1 MTYHIFHYNDFS
13 LRSGGNIYGDR
24 RKDQRNIE
32 ETTRNVVQFEEE
44 EAVKWAKIA
53 LEERGDPYWIPFSS
67 MSEARLSSPP
77 FTPARSSSIKILI
90 ASII

>member
-1 MTYHIFHYNDFS
+1 
-13 LRSGGNIYGDR
+13 
-24 RKDQRNIE
+24 
-32 ETTRNVVQFEEE
+32 
-44 EAVKWAKIA
+44 VKWAKIA

-77 FTPARSSSIKILI
+77 FTPAISSSIKILI